1 MNKTGND
8 RNEMAMIEAEN
19 CRDEMAASQNRK

>member
-8 RNEMAMIEAEN
+8 RNEMVIIKAEN
-19 CRDEMAASQNRK
+19 CRDEMAARQSK